1 MSKIISILLSVLLLL
16 SSTGITYAQHYCGE
30 FEMLSKVTLGEEH
43 LSCGMAMETS
53 GCEDSDA
60 EDHHCC
66 DNQYTSVTT
75 DDHFA
80 KANFNID
87 FHQSF
92 VIAFISVFALQQ
104 MVEYKTSLDDY
115 ALYHPP
121 PLNMDIPVLYDTFLI

>member
-1 MSKIISILLSVLLLL
+1 
-16 SSTGITYAQHYCGE
+16 
-30 FEMLSKVTLGEEH
+30 MLSKVTLGEEH

-60 EDHHCC
+60 KDHHCC

-80 KANFNID
+80 KANLNID

-92 VIAFISVFALQQ
+92 AIALVSVFVLQQ
-104 MVEYKTSLDDY
+104 MVEYETSQDNY

-121 PLNMDIPVLYDTFLI
+121 RLYKDISVLYDTFII